1 MRVAAA
7 AIVWEFLISEES
19 RLEFESIY
27 GPGGPWAELFRQS
40 PNYLGTELLRDLS
53 RPGRYLTI
61 DRWISREALHGFKQD
76 HAAAYAALDA
86 QCETL
91 TEAETNLGD
100 FEIMAPA
107 GR

>member
-1 MRVAAA
+1 MRVASA
-7 AIVWEFLISEES
+7 AIVWEFLISKES

-61 DRWISREALHGFKQD
+61 DRWTSARPCTASNKTMPQPTPPSTHN
-76 HAAAYAALDA
+76 AR
-86 QCETL
+86 
-91 TEAETNLGD
+91 
-100 FEIMAPA
+100 P
-107 GR
+107 